1 MVSGWVSGMRERI
14 RWPGSFLWERASA
27 ASPGCAFAPES
38 PTPQPFSCE
47 AGGEPA
53 PAKAGVA
60 RSAGRGRECSELLL
74 LFSPCHPP
82 KSKAALRCAR
92 APSSALRAPSPV
104 NARRAVFPRVPRCC
118 RATLD
123 PPASQPQ
130 PQLQLQFQPQ
140 ATSHKPQATSPKPQA
155 TSHKPQA
162 TDTMPTP
169 PDRSALT
176 AALPPLPEADAR
188 TIETFLRSE
197 EHTPKPTSYIHTS
210 YPDLC

>member
-1 MVSGWVSGMRERI
+1 MILRPPRSTRTDTLFPYTTLFRS
-14 RWPGSFLWERASA
+14 
-27 ASPGCAFAPES
+27 CAFAPES

-104 NARRAVFPRVPRCC
+104 NGRRAVFPPVPHCC
-118 RATLD
+118 RATPN
-123 PPASQPQ
+123 PPP
-130 PQLQLQFQPQ
+130 
-140 ATSHKPQATSPKPQA
+140 TTH
-155 TSHKPQA
+155 
-162 TDTMPTP
+162 TP
-169 PDRSALT
+169 PPS
-176 AALPPLPEADAR
+176 LPHPPQ
-188 TIETFLRSE
+188 T
-197 EHTPKPTSYIHTS
+197 KPTNHQ
-210 YPDLC
+210 